1 MTIKRFLLYFLVPF
15 IYISVITVFLYFH
28 FNRTA
33 LISEKI
39 GSIEVSVV
47 RQRKFLGEESK
58 IGELTVK
65 YGGVRFGFSDSRP
78 LVLLPDGGEEAELSV
93 AGYDIH
99 PDGVELHFTGGTRLG
114 FRTSG
119 DLGNRLDLNIR
130 VGKRSSLL
138 LPVEFADGTVKTGE
152 NIPLLT
158 VENSGGNYLVTLP
171 EGSRLDSETGYIR
184 LPYSGS
190 QTVSITRAEE
200 AINSLFLIWFA
211 HKGVLKGR
219 EEFEGELAVFLDKA
233 YLGWDTGRYL
243 KGQGMWHLKGEESR
257 FIEKLGSAW
266 MAEALRRG
274 DYRKASAFFSAAQRI
289 YISRNPDFKI
299 HNINS
304 TYIGDLE
311 SFREKHSA
319 EELERI
325 RAVESLI
332 RNKDT
337 GVFSVE
343 DLIVLLLNQN
353 KLAYIDD
360 LVSQLVVTVDI
371 GKQSLDVSLGILD
384 TYFDVKR
391 WYSENEP
398 YFARF
403 KEIINTRILPAI
415 RLLGNSVFLE
425 SDEANIS
432 DIYLSLRA
440 GALLV
445 AAGKEESNE
454 ELASLGRSLIVSS
467 LSLADDWGFLP
478 RRLRLDEEVAF
489 IREEYIAP
497 EQIYELLDE
506 WPYLAKE
513 RPLYPVLDP
522 GSWIWTAADLIEVR
536 AADNRYHLIFAFP
549 PGETHY
555 LMIRGIE
562 PFSSLELRGVKRGPS
577 PDYAGMPG
585 GWYYDEETRTLYS
598 KLQHHNNNEEV
609 VLDYTFTTP

>member
-15 IYISVITVFLYFH
+15 IYISVIAVFLYLH
-28 FNRTA
+28 FSRTA
-33 LISEKI
+33 AISEKI
-39 GSIEVSVV
+39 GSIEISVV
-47 RQRKFLGEESK
+47 RQRKILGEDSK
-58 IGELTVK
+58 IRELTVK
-65 YGGVRFGFSDSRP
+65 YGGVGFSFSDSRP
-78 LVLLPDGGEEAELSV
+78 LILRPDGGGEAELSIS
-93 AGYDIH
+93 GYDIH

-114 FRTSG
+114 FQTGG
-119 DLGNRLDLNIR
+119 DLGNRLDLDIR
-130 VGKRSSLL
+130 IGEKSSLS
-138 LPVEFADGTVKTGE
+138 LPVSFFDGTVKTGE
-152 NIPLLT
+152 NIPLLV
-158 VENSGGNYLVTLP
+158 VEDSGGDYLVTLP
-171 EGSRLDSETGYIR
+171 EGSRFDLDTGYIR
-184 LPYSGS
+184 LPPSGS
-190 QTVSITRAEE
+190 QSVSITRAEE
-200 AINSLFLIWFA
+200 TINSLYLIWFA
-211 HKGVLKGR
+211 RKGILKGR
-219 EEFEGELAVFLDKA
+219 GEFEGELVVFLDKA
-233 YLGWDTGRYL
+233 YLGWDTERYL
-243 KGQGMWHLKGEESR
+243 RGQGMWQLRGEGSR

-289 YISRNPDFKI
+289 YASRNPDFKI
-299 HNINS
+299 RNINS

-325 RAVESLI
+325 RSAESLI
-332 RNKDT
+332 RKKDT
-337 GVFSVE
+337 GVFSIE

-353 KLAYIDD
+353 KLAVIDD

-371 GKQSLDVSLGILD
+371 EKQSLDASLSMLD

-391 WYSENEP
+391 WYSENEA

-432 DIYLSLRA
+432 DIYQSLRA

-445 AAGKEESNE
+445 AAGKEEGDE

-467 LSLADDWGFLP
+467 LNLADNWGFLP
-478 RRLRLDEEVAF
+478 RRLRLDKEAAF
-489 IREEYIAP
+489 VREEYIAP

-506 WPYLAKE
+506 WPYLAE
-513 RPLYPVLDP
+513 EMPLYPVLDP
-522 GSWIWTAADLIEVR
+522 GSWIWTAADVVEVR
-536 AADNRYHLIFAFP
+536 KADDRYHLVFAFP

-555 LMIRGIE
+555 LMIHGIE
-562 PFSSLELRGVKRGPS
+562 PFSFLELGGVKRES
-577 PDYAGMPG
+577 NPDYARMPG

-598 KLQHHNNNEEV
+598 KLQHQNFKEEV